1 MTSVGE
7 LRLSRKPD
15 FKGEARGEKHGKHR
29 QAQCKK
35 ERKGGRETSWKKTCW
50 FHHRHSKRA
59 QSGCFTEIDS
69 RYLGLLQTPSRSE
82 DACRRLAEP
91 WDNEAWD
98 ETTVKRDWRNLR
110 QTVGRLVLS
119 EPGSYTNCSGG
130 RLFQMSGGW
139 EESGGGPC
147 QEANGAEQGR
157 KYSGHNETDD
167 NKAEDGEMAVTEM
180 DIQGSRLNTYHL
192 SNSKN
197 CSTKSFCKTKQI
209 YSAKPVNL
217 ANFGLN
223 KTPHYESLCLSSFP
237 PPRPLF
243 PLFIPEILLKFSELD
258 SQCESVPG
266 GSFCLYVWGIVCD
279 APIHILWAIF
289 DLVTER
295 RAENR
300 GFFSPS

>member
-29 QAQCKK
+29 PAQRKK

-59 QSGCFTEIDS
+59 NERRVD
-69 RYLGLLQTPSRSE
+69 SRSE

-110 QTVGRLVLS
+110 QAVGRLVLS
-119 EPGSYTNCSGG
+119 EPGSSTNCSGG

-167 NKAEDGEMAVTEM
+167 NKAEDGEMAVTE
-180 DIQGSRLNTYHL
+180 
-192 SNSKN
+192 
-197 CSTKSFCKTKQI
+197 
-209 YSAKPVNL
+209 
-217 ANFGLN
+217 
-223 KTPHYESLCLSSFP
+223 
-237 PPRPLF
+237 
-243 PLFIPEILLKFSELD
+243 
-258 SQCESVPG
+258 
-266 GSFCLYVWGIVCD
+266 
-279 APIHILWAIF
+279 
-289 DLVTER
+289 
-295 RAENR
+295 
-300 GFFSPS
+300 

>member
-7 LRLSRKPD
+7 LRLSRNPD

-29 QAQCKK
+29 QAQRKK
-35 ERKGGRETSWKKTCW
+35 ERKGGRK
-50 FHHRHSKRA
+50 HPGRKR
-59 QSGCFTEIDS
+59 SGFATDTANERRVD
-69 RYLGLLQTPSRSE
+69 SRSE

-167 NKAEDGEMAVTEM
+167 NKAEDGEMAVTEK

-197 CSTKSFCKTKQI
+197 CSTELLQ
-209 YSAKPVNL
+209 
-217 ANFGLN
+217 N
-223 KTPHYESLCLSSFP
+223 KTD
-237 PPRPLF
+237 LF
-243 PLFIPEILLKFSELD
+243 NQAVLLKFSELD

-279 APIHILWAIF
+279 ALIHILWAIF